1 MSCFLFSYQ
10 GAKMSLCG
18 AAECLCRDND
28 YGGVGEKEGSR
39 GLLGRGG
46 VISISPEI
54 RLR

>member
-1 MSCFLFSYQ
+1 
-10 GAKMSLCG
+10 MSLCG

-28 YGGVGEKEGSR
+28 YGG
-39 GLLGRGG
+39 GRGRKGGVQGVIGERG